1 MTYRTLAALFKM
13 DHTPMLRELARAPS
27 PPTQHAEVALQQGA
41 QGLRG
46 LGSSE
51 SLVCPSHSV
60 QGPTF
65 QVGYF
70 LKTLMLM
77 IKPKDDQEAG
87 AKKNIFMQS
96 QQAKLG
102 SHEFPSKKASA
113 LCSQVALPAFP
124 ASPSSSLL
132 STDQQSQQR
141 I

>member
-1 MTYRTLAALFKM
+1 MQRG
-13 DHTPMLRELARAPS
+13 PARAPN
-27 PPTQHAEVALQQGA
+27 PPTQHAEVALQQGG

-70 LKTLMLM
+70 LKTLTM

-102 SHEFPSKKASA
+102 SHEFPSKKTSA
-113 LCSQVALPAFP
+113 LCSQVALPTFP
-124 ASPSSSLL
+124 ASPSTSLL
-132 STDQQSQQR
+132 STDQQGQQL